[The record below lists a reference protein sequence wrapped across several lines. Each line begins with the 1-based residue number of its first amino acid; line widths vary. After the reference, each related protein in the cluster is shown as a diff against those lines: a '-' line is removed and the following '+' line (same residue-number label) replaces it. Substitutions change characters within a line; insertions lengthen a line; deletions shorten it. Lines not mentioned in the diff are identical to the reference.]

1 MAMKPGNLSQTV
13 WRRSVGKQFH
23 DQKRGGVSD
32 LTREGRYSSLA
43 MPAGGYA
50 VWADSV
56 KEGSSGRIGYYAVLE
71 AAGNVAAAGAV
82 RLPYRLRSSSL
93 RAQKKRR
100 SENLRRGSG
109 QPVMR

>member
-23 DQKRGGVSD
+23 DQKRDGVSD

-71 AAGNVAAAGAV
+71 AAGNVAPSG
-82 RLPYRLRSSSL
+82 
-93 RAQKKRR
+93 
-100 SENLRRGSG
+100 LRRRDAQRTCGGDPDSL
-109 QPVMR
+109 